1 MLCVTTNSIDGR
13 VVLAYRGVVAAEV
26 VFGANFIRDFAAS
39 ITDAAGGRSTTY
51 EKEFEGARKTALGI
65 ILKKAEMLQA
75 DAILAMRFDYQV
87 LGENNGMMMVAVSGT
102 AVQLVKSDEE
112 KAKDEARAS
121 EDSPLYFV
129 VIGNAEKGPFSV
141 LQLRELVAAGR
152 IEEST
157 TVRIDGKDSSRPLA
171 DFIRRYS

>member
-13 VVLAYRGVVAAEV
+13 VVLVYRGIVAAEV

-39 ITDAAGGRSTTY
+39 VTDTAGGRSTTY
-51 EKEFEGARKTALGI
+51 EKEFEEARKTALGI
-65 ILKKAEMLQA
+65 ILKKAEILQA

-87 LGENNGMMMVAVSGT
+87 LGANNGMMMVAVSGT

-121 EDSPLYFV
+121 EDTPLYFV

-152 IEEST
+152 IEESAAI
-157 TVRIDGKDSSRPLA
+157 RIDGRDGTKALSDVIHRSS
-171 DFIRRYS
+171 